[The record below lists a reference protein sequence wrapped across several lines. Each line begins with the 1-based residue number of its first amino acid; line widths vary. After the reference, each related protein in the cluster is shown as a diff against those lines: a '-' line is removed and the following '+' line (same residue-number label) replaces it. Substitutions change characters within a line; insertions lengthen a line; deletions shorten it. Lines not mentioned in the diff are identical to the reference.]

1 MATLSEAYGDSP
13 LGLQHIIPLDFDS
26 IHELPDSHIWSDH
39 VNDHDSEKYTHL
51 KHAPKN
57 EESSVPII
65 DLSAPNV
72 VELVGNA
79 CETWGMF
86 HVINH
91 GVSSILVNN
100 VESHARQLFSLP
112 TQHKLKALRAPGGA
126 TGYGVARIS
135 PFFSKLMWHEGFTIM
150 GSTVEHA
157 KELWPHGYEDF
168 CNVMDN
174 YQKRMKS
181 LAYQIMLLIL
191 KFLDITKEEEEE
203 VISVSSIH
211 ESDADGALQLNSY
224 PCCPDP
230 NRAIGLA
237 PHTDS
242 LLLTILHQS
251 ETKGLQ
257 IHRNGVGWVPVP
269 PVSGALVVNIG
280 DLLHILSNGR
290 LPTVYHRAV
299 PNQDRHRVSV
309 AYFYGPPVESIIG
322 PLNKLPS
329 PIYRSLTVKEYI
341 SLKNKH
347 RGKALSLIKI

>member
-1 MATLSEAYGDSP
+1 MATLSEAYRDNP
-13 LGLQHIIPLDFDS
+13 IDLQHIIPLDFDS
-26 IHELPDSHIWSDH
+26 VHELPDSHTWSDH
-39 VNDHDSEKYTHL
+39 VNNLYLEKYTYL
-51 KHAPKN
+51 KHTPMD

-86 HVINH
+86 HVVNH
-91 GVSSILVNN
+91 GVSSILVDD
-100 VESHARQLFSLP
+100 VESHAQQLFSLP
-112 TQHKLKALRAPGGA
+112 TQHKLKALRAPDGA

-150 GSTVEHA
+150 GSIVEHA
-157 KELWPHGYEDF
+157 KELWPHDYEDF

-174 YQKRMKS
+174 YQKKMKS

-191 KFLDITKEEEEE
+191 KFLDITKEGEEEM
-203 VISVSSIH
+203 ISTSSIY
-211 ESDADGALQLNSY
+211 ECEGALQLNSY

-257 IHRNGVGWVPVP
+257 IHRNGVGWVAVP

-280 DLLHILSNGR
+280 DLFHILSNGR
-290 LPTVYHRAV
+290 FPTVYHRAV
-299 PNQDRHRVSV
+299 PNQDAHRISV
-309 AYFYGPPVESIIG
+309 AYFYGPPADTIVG
-322 PLNKLPS
+322 PLNKLPC
-329 PIYRSLTVKEYI
+329 PRYRSLTVKEYI

-347 RGKALSLIKI
+347 LENALSLIKF

>member
-1 MATLSEAYGDSP
+1 MATLSKVIGDSA
-13 LGLQHIIPLDFDS
+13 LDHQHIIPLDFDS
-26 IHELPDSHIWSDH
+26 VHELPDSHAWSDH
-39 VNDHDSEKYTHL
+39 VNDLYSKKYTHL
-51 KHAPKN
+51 KHVPMN
-57 EESSVPII
+57 EESCVPII

-91 GVSSILVNN
+91 GVSSILIDDV
-100 VESHARQLFSLP
+100 VSHARQLFTLP
-112 TQHKLKALRAPGGA
+112 TQQKLKAQRAPGGG

-157 KELWPHGYEDF
+157 KELWPHDYEDF

-174 YQKRMKS
+174 YQKTMKS
-181 LAYQIMLLIL
+181 LAHQIMLLIL
-191 KFLDITKEEEEE
+191 KFLDINKEEEM
-203 VISVSSIH
+203 ISKPSIY
-211 ESDADGALQLNSY
+211 ESEGALQLNSY

-251 ETKGLQ
+251 EEKGLQ
-257 IHRNGVGWVPVP
+257 IQQNGVGWVPVP

-290 LPTVYHRAV
+290 FPTVYHRAV
-299 PNQDRHRVSV
+299 PSQDRHRISV

-347 RGKALSLIKI
+347 HEKALSLIKI